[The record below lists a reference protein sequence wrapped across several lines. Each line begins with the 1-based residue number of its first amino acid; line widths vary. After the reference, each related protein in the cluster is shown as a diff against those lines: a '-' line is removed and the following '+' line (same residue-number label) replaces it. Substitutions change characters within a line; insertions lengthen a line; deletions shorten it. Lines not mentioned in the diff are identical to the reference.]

1 MENEEKKEESMSSQV
16 VDKVEENGD
25 KIKNVEN
32 KEKELRKI
40 VILTDGDTINL
51 SEANVSGKIELIA
64 ILETLTLFLKQQTKT
79 AK

>member
-1 MENEEKKEESMSSQV
+1 MENEEKKEESITSQV